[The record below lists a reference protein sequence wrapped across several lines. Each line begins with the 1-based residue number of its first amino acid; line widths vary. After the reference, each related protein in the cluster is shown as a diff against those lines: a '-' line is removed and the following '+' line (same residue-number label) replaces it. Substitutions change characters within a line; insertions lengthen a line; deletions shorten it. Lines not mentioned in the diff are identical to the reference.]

1 MGAVSPAGWNV
12 AALREALDK
21 GEPLPAQSMLRPG
34 WEKPLRARLVP
45 NPAVRPEF
53 LAHPRLRRTSPIT
66 HYVVSAALEAMA
78 RLRANPDLKYRLG
91 LVVCLQSG
99 CVNYS
104 CRFFDETLK
113 DPATASPLLFPE
125 TVYAAPAS
133 HVAAVLENVSL
144 ASTLVGDPAAFL
156 QGVSLGAQWLEENR
170 VDACLVIGAEETNW
184 IVADA
189 LWHLE
194 RPAIVSGGA
203 GALCLCRNPELSAG
217 VELAA
222 ITDAQ
227 TYSAHQSRMQAA
239 QAMRGQLARIS
250 AHESE
255 RRPPARHGSDGNNSQ
270 LAGPEAGAP
279 MAQLVPSE
287 RDSKVATTG
296 ELLCDGL
303 GNSPRA
309 DAPELAAWRDWTGP
323 RISPKR
329 ILGEGMMAAAAWQC
343 VAACDAVAGGRFAM
357 ANVSLVGSNQQAIG
371 ARFVRADSG
380 ISHLSAGRSP
390 GNIRS

>member
-1 MGAVSPAGWNV
+1 MSRIFVAGMGAVSPAGWNV

-21 GEPLPAQSMLRPG
+21 GKPLPTQAVQRRG
-34 WEKPLRARLVP
+34 WEQPLQARLVP
-45 NPAVRPEF
+45 NPAMRPEF

-66 HYVVSAALEAMA
+66 HYVVATALEATA
-78 RLRANPDLKYRLG
+78 NLRVNLNSKNRLG

-113 DPATASPLLFPE
+113 DPATASPLVFPE

-133 HVAAVLENVSL
+133 HVAAVLEDVSL

-184 IVADA
+184 ILADA

-194 RPAIVSGGA
+194 RSAVLTAGA
-203 GALCLCRNPELSAG
+203 GALCLCRDPKLSDG

-222 ITDAQ
+222 ITDAH
-227 TYSAHQSRMQAA
+227 TYGTQSNRTQAA
-239 QAMRGQLARIS
+239 RAMREQLGK
-250 AHESE
+250 
-255 RRPPARHGSDGNNSQ
+255 P
-270 LAGPEAGAP
+270 GAP
-279 MAQLVPSE
+279 ASCRP
-287 RDSKVATTG
+287 VAWRQNEKNDG
-296 ELLCDGL
+296 KMPALPENVELLCDGI
-303 GNSPRA
+303 GSSPRA

-329 ILGEGMMAAAAWQC
+329 ILGEGLMAAAAWQC
-343 VAACDAVAGGRFAM
+343 VAACDAVASGRFTA

-371 ARFVRADSG
+371 ARFEVVAQASR
-380 ISHLSAGRSP
+380 L
-390 GNIRS
+390 